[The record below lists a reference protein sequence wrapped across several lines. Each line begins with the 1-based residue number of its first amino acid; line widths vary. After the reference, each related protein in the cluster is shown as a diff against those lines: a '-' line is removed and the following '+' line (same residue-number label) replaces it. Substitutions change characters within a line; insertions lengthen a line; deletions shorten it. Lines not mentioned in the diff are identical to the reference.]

1 MSRTPR
7 VIFAIL
13 FLGVI
18 VSSNAAAQ
26 TREKLEAK
34 TISLGIVAEAHQQE
48 IEEHFRDFVHYVA
61 RKTSSASAVEGRVVI
76 APTLSELAKLLEQGK
91 VDFYMD
97 SPYPTYVVNFV
108 HGAGAFSDD
117 DYARLDEKRKSDISI
132 LAQTELVPRHLVSIR
147 KDMAPALAAR
157 LGEVLIAMHEDDQ
170 GRRILQK
177 TGDTTKFDVLPE
189 GEEGMRR
196 RLLETFYS
204 AERK

>member
-97 SPYPTYVVNFV
+97 SSYPT
-108 HGAGAFSDD
+108 S
-117 DYARLDEKRKSDISI
+117 SISYM
-132 LAQTELVPRHLVSIR
+132 E
-147 KDMAPALAAR
+147 
-157 LGEVLIAMHEDDQ
+157 
-170 GRRILQK
+170 
-177 TGDTTKFDVLPE
+177 PE
-189 GEEGMRR
+189 
-196 RLLETFYS
+196 S
-204 AERK
+204 CS

>member
-13 FLGVI
+13 FVGVI
-18 VSSNAAAQ
+18 VSSHAARQ
-26 TREKLEAK
+26 TRRKLKAK

-76 APTLSELAKLLEQGK
+76 APTLSELAKLLEQGE

-108 HGAGAFSDD
+108 HGAGKLLLRSWQRGKAEYRSLIFT
-117 DYARLDEKRKSDISI
+117 KKKSRMNRQDNLRGKVII
-132 LAQTELVPRHLVSIR
+132 
-147 KDMAPALAAR
+147 
-157 LGEVLIAMHEDDQ
+157 
-170 GRRILQK
+170 
-177 TGDTTKFDVLPE
+177 
-189 GEEGMRR
+189 
-196 RLLETFYS
+196 
-204 AERK
+204 

>member
-61 RKTSSASAVEGRVVI
+61 RKLSSASAVEGRVVI
-76 APTLSELAKLLEQGK
+76 APTLSELAKLLDQCQ
-91 VDFYMD
+91 VDFYMVIPCLT
-97 SPYPTYVVNFV
+97 SFV
-108 HGAGAFSDD
+108 IFVD
-117 DYARLDEKRKSDISI
+117 RVEN
-132 LAQTELVPRHLVSIR
+132 
-147 KDMAPALAAR
+147 M
-157 LGEVLIAMHEDDQ
+157 
-170 GRRILQK
+170 
-177 TGDTTKFDVLPE
+177 
-189 GEEGMRR
+189 
-196 RLLETFYS
+196 
-204 AERK
+204 

>member
-76 APTLSELAKLLEQGK
+76 APTLSEPPQTLVQSKG
-91 VDFYMD
+91 DFYMD
-97 SPYPTYVVNFV
+97 MPHPTYAAKFV
-108 HGAGAFSDD
+108 HRAG
-117 DYARLDEKRKSDISI
+117 
-132 LAQTELVPRHLVSIR
+132 
-147 KDMAPALAAR
+147 
-157 LGEVLIAMHEDDQ
+157 
-170 GRRILQK
+170 
-177 TGDTTKFDVLPE
+177 
-189 GEEGMRR
+189 
-196 RLLETFYS
+196 
-204 AERK
+204 